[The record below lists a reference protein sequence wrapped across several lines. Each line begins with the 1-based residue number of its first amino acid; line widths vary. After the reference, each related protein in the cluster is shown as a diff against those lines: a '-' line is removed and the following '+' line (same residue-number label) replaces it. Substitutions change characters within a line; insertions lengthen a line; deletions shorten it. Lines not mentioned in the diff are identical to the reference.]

1 MCTCVW
7 GVGGGCGGGEGGLI
21 TFLPLLKEMPLLCP
35 TGRWGGVVDRGSRP
49 ATSISASQ
57 HFSFLCVFHS
67 LLFSYL
73 LFYTQL
79 LFIPPLFRTLLR
91 TSKEADG
98 DGGLGSVCEADYGLS
113 SGFKKLALERVCR
126 NGFTSEIS

>member
-1 MCTCVW
+1 MYVC
-7 GVGGGCGGGEGGLI
+7 VGGGGGGEGGLI

-67 LLFSYL
+67 LLFYYL

-79 LFIPPLFRTLLR
+79 LFIPPLSRTLLR

-98 DGGLGSVCEADYGLS
+98 GGGVCEADYGLS